1 MPIAAI
7 QPTSRSPQRTLLA
20 ICLAI
25 ATLVSAC
32 GRKSDQASGIAAA
45 EISSEADAR
54 ADWPPVIRIG
64 FVPSEGGMDIVDR
77 FAPLIEH
84 LRKQLDHPVE
94 ARSATEYIGVI
105 TAMQNKQLEFAYFG
119 PKAYVEAQVI
129 AGAEAIVRELD
140 ADGNPGYRG
149 IIIVHKDSDHT
160 TLNDLRG
167 ERFGFVVQNST
178 SGYLVP
184 AVGVTE
190 STGVRPE
197 EFFGQIVWTG
207 THGNAIQAL
216 ARKQLEG
223 AATNDLDLRAMHE
236 AGSVNQEDFRVVWR
250 SELIPGSPIAARSDV
265 PESLKSAVRDAILSM
280 NDEQAALDAMSRGGF
295 VAATDADYESIRV
308 LQSVEQTMKDGG

>member
-1 MPIAAI
+1 MPNAI
-7 QPTSRSPQRTLLA
+7 HDPAVGRGPPRALLA
-20 ICLAI
+20 ACLAI
-25 ATLVSAC
+25 ALALTAC
-32 GRKSDQASGIAAA
+32 GPKPDQPGTAP
-45 EISSEADAR
+45 ADTKGPR
-54 ADWPPVIRIG
+54 DDWPAVIRIG

-77 FAPLIEH
+77 FAPLLAH
-84 LRKQLDHPVE
+84 LREELGHPVE

-105 TAMQNKQLEFAYFG
+105 TAMQNKQLDFAYFG

-140 ADGNPGYRG
+140 VSGNPGYRG
-149 IIIVHKDSDHT
+149 IIIVHKDAAYA
-160 TLNDLRG
+160 TLEDLRG
-167 ERFGFVVQNST
+167 KKFGFVVQNST

-190 STGVRPE
+190 ATGIRPDR
-197 EFFGQIVWTG
+197 FFGQIVWTG

-216 ARKQLEG
+216 ARKELEG

-265 PESLKSAVRDAILSM
+265 PESLKNAMRSAILSM
-280 NDEQAALDAMSRGGF
+280 NDKQGALDAMSRGGF
-295 VAATDADYESIRV
+295 VEASDADYEPIRL
-308 LQSVEQTMKDGG
+308 LQSVENTMQEGG